1 MATSLEAGERRRW
14 WWSRRDALEIF
25 GIWAV
30 FTVLLIIFSL
40 TVPRALMGEPASTTM
55 RAVETTFIVF
65 TVAASPVAALVWA
78 IALYSLLR
86 WRRKGDWTPDL
97 DDDGDAIRGNRT
109 AVGLW
114 IGVSSA
120 LCLFLLVW
128 GLAAMQAAATPT
140 SARNPLVVEVT
151 GNQWVW
157 TFKYPGEGGGIET
170 NQLYLPIHRDVVF
183 KVTSDDVIHSFWVVE
198 MGIKVDANPGQITTT
213 ETTPER
219 IGVFNVR
226 CAELCGLL
234 HADMETTANVVTPAQ
249 FNTWVQAHQAA
260 SQASAQGSAP

>member
-1 MATSLEAGERRRW
+1 MSTSIQTHQRRRW
-14 WWSRRDALEIF
+14 WWARKDVREIF
-25 GIWAV
+25 ALWAV
-30 FTVLLIIFSL
+30 FTILLVIFSL
-40 TVPRALMGEPASTTM
+40 TVPRALMGDPASTTM
-55 RAVETTFIVF
+55 TAVETTFIVF
-65 TVAASPVAALVWA
+65 TVAASPVAALVWS
-78 IALYSLLR
+78 IAVYSLLR
-86 WRRKGDWTPDL
+86 WRRKGDWSPDL
-97 DDDGDAIRGNRT
+97 DDDGDDIRGDRT

-151 GNQWVW
+151 GNQWAW
-157 TFKYPGEGGGIET
+157 TFKYPQEGGGIET
-170 NQLYLPIHRDVVF
+170 DQLYLPIHRDVVF

-198 MGIKVDANPGQITTT
+198 MGIKVDANPGEVTTT
-213 ETTPER
+213 ETIPER

-234 HADMETTANVVTPAQ
+234 HADMETTAHVVTPQQ
-249 FNTWVQAHQAA
+249 FSTWLLAHQTGTL
-260 SQASAQGSAP
+260 ASAP